1 MFFSAISAVSAVKRD
16 SFTRSR
22 GLRDETLK
30 ILVLVMLVMTIA
42 PVSAHDVI
50 VDQVVE
56 MLVEPHGDQLLVH
69 LHVPVTVIGDA
80 NLPRL
85 ASRALDLTKIG
96 DALPVVAADIAR
108 NLDVQQGDEVLADP
122 IATAR
127 VGADRASIDI
137 DLTYAGSADTTG
149 LSARLNAFRSSDG
162 PVRTDVRYRL
172 PSGGEHAMSVTG
184 PPARVVFDPGVRS
197 VLQQFVARG
206 VRTLLDGGDHLLF
219 LLCVLLPV
227 RRARSAALVF
237 AAGALGQAIAMAI
250 SVVRPAMTAQSL
262 TALAMIAASIVVI
275 AALQNVVRAHL
286 RWVVRLAFA
295 FGALNGFA
303 FGDALTRSEQF
314 AGSHVSIAIAAFFVV
329 ALAGE
334 LWLGV
339 LVWATRAWLDERG
352 MPERVVSILASA
364 AIAHGAIHRV
374 VDRGG
379 ILAQAGSF
387 GAERA
392 LVWLTLGWACV
403 MMLVALA
410 NAMSGRT
417 PGSDNAAA
425 IEAAQRS

>member
-1 MFFSAISAVSAVKRD
+1 MEQR
-16 SFTRSR
+16 
-22 GLRDETLK
+22 LK
-30 ILVLVMLVMTIA
+30 ILVLVMLVIPIA

-85 ASRALDLTKIG
+85 ANRALDLTKIG

-108 NLDVQQGDEVLADP
+108 NLDVQQGDDVLADP
-122 IATAR
+122 VATAR

-137 DLTYAGSADTTG
+137 DLRYAVSADTAG
-149 LSARLNAFRSSDG
+149 FSARLNAFRSNDG

-172 PSGGEHAMSVTG
+172 PSGSEHAISVAG
-184 PPARVVFDPGVRS
+184 PPARVTFDPGVRN
-197 VLQQFVARG
+197 VLQQFIARG
-206 VRTLLDGGDHLLF
+206 VRALLDGGDHLLF

-227 RRARSAALVF
+227 RRARSAAALF
-237 AAGALGQAIAMAI
+237 AACALGQAIAMVI
-250 SVVRPAMTAQSL
+250 SVLRPAMTAETL
-262 TALAMIAASIVVI
+262 TALAMIAASMVVI
-275 AALQNVVRAHL
+275 AALQNVVRARL
-286 RWVVRLAFA
+286 RRVVPLAFA

-314 AGSHVSIAIAAFFVV
+314 AGSHVSIAVAAFFVV

-339 LVWATRAWLDERG
+339 LVWATRTWLDERG

-364 AIAHGAIHRV
+364 VIAHSAIHRV

-417 PGSDNAAA
+417 LDSDDAAGVKS
-425 IEAAQRS
+425 AQPS